1 MDSGY
6 GAIVRRFT
14 PENGA
19 FARCS
24 LRFRAGNRWKSPD
37 PDRRITAS
45 PQRPEGPVR
54 VRCFPRVRY
63 PAFANRGDGLKECVN
78 VTDEL
83 SFLRKQARSQRF
95 TLGTPREFRASPD
108 GKRLLFLRSESG
120 TDRRNSLWEADL
132 ESGTETKIVDAVELL
147 PGEEEL
153 PPEERARRERSRESA
168 GGVVG
173 YAVDDELRV
182 AAFSLS
188 GRLYTVDLA
197 TREVTELVEGAVVD
211 PRPDPTGTHVA
222 YVRDRRLRVV
232 ELATGEDRAV
242 AGDGAEEE
250 GADTE
255 DVAWGLAEFIAAEE
269 MGRARGYWWSP
280 DGMTLLAE
288 RTDRSGVS
296 RWTIA
301 DPADPGARAAT
312 VAYPAAGTANV
323 AVSLALLGLDG
334 SRVDIERGDWE
345 YLAAVHWSAGGP
357 PLLAVQPR
365 DQRRLDVLAV
375 NTEDGSTTLLHSET
389 DPDWVELVPGVP
401 AWTTSGGL
409 VRVSGADGSY
419 RLVIDGEPVTG
430 PGLQVRSVLHVG
442 DEVLFSASE
451 DDPAQIHVYRT
462 QNGSVTRL
470 STTDGVHIGGGTAAV
485 TVLSSW
491 ALERSGPEVS
501 VVREGKPVAAIQ
513 SYPVDPGIVPR
524 PLMLSVG
531 ERGLRAALLLPTGY
545 RPGDDPPLPVLLDP
559 YGGPHA
565 QRVLRSRNAFLTSQ
579 WLADQGFAVLVADGR
594 GTPGRGPAWEKEVA
608 GDLAGVTLADQADAL
623 RAVAAGHPELDLDRV
638 AIRGWSFG
646 GYLSALAVLRRP
658 ETFHAAVAGAPVT
671 DWALYD
677 THYTERY
684 LGHPDD
690 NPVAYRQSS
699 LIDDAPEL
707 RRPLLIVHGLADDNV
722 FVAHS
727 LRLSA
732 ALLAAGRSHTFLP
745 LVGATHMTP
754 QAEEVA
760 ENLLRLQVDWIKREL
775 GPGLKPD

>member
-1 MDSGY
+1 M
-6 GAIVRRFT
+6 
-14 PENGA
+14 
-19 FARCS
+19 
-24 LRFRAGNRWKSPD
+24 
-37 PDRRITAS
+37 
-45 PQRPEGPVR
+45 
-54 VRCFPRVRY
+54 
-63 PAFANRGDGLKECVN
+63 
-78 VTDEL
+78 TDEL

-95 TLGTPREFRASPD
+95 TLGTPREFRVSPD

-120 TDRRNSLWEADL
+120 TDRRNSLWETDL
-132 ESGTETKIVDAVELL
+132 ESGAEAKIVDAVELL

-173 YAVDDELRV
+173 YAVDDDLRL
-182 AAFSLS
+182 ATFSLS
-188 GRLYTVDLA
+188 GRLYAVDLA
-197 TREVTELVEGAVVD
+197 TREVTELVAGAVVD
-211 PRPDPTGTHVA
+211 PRPDPAGKHVA
-222 YVRDRRLRVV
+222 YVRDRRLRVI
-232 ELATGEDRAV
+232 ELATGEDRV
-242 AGDGAEEE
+242 VVEEA
-250 GADTE
+250 ADTE

-280 DGMTLLAE
+280 DGTSLLAE

-301 DPADPGARAAT
+301 DPADPGASATT

-323 AVSLALLGLDG
+323 EVSLALLGLDG

-365 DQRRLDVLAV
+365 DQRRLDILAV
-375 NTEDGSTTLLHSET
+375 NPDDGSTSLLHSET

-401 AWTTSGGL
+401 AWTTGGRL
-409 VRVSGADGSY
+409 VRVSAADGRY
-419 RLVIDGEPVTG
+419 RLLIDGEPVTP
-430 PGLQVRSVLHVG
+430 PGLEVRSVLHVG

-451 DDPAQIHVYRT
+451 DDPTQIHVYRT
-462 QNGSVTRL
+462 RNGSVARV
-470 STTDGVHIGGGTAAV
+470 STSDGVHIGGGTAAV

-491 ALERSGPEVS
+491 SLERSGPEVS
-501 VVREGKPVAAIQ
+501 VVREGKPVVPVR
-513 SYPVDPGIVPR
+513 SYPVDPGLEPR

-545 RPGDDPPLPVLLDP
+545 RPGEDPPLPVLLDP

-565 QRVLRSRNAFLTSQ
+565 QRVLHSRNAFLTSQ

-623 RAVAAGHPELDLDRV
+623 RAVGADHPELDLGRV

-646 GYLSALAVLRRP
+646 GYLSALAVLRAP

-684 LGHPDD
+684 LGRPDEKPD
-690 NPVAYRQSS
+690 AYRQSS
-699 LIDDAPEL
+699 LIDDAPGL

-727 LRLSA
+727 LRLSS
-732 ALLAAGRSHTFLP
+732 ALLAAGRAHTFLP

-760 ENLLRLQVDWIKREL
+760 ENLVRLQVEWIKREL
-775 GPGLKPD
+775 DNREDA